1 MSRRESIESLREE
14 LERLTL
20 ASANIRRIIEGLE
33 LQEPARISVRNEP
46 STIDRDGNLI
56 RIGSRVTFLTRG
68 RYNST
73 GGVVTR
79 FSRNQERVFTEDP
92 SGWEYSRAP
101 YNVRVIS
108 DDDDQ

>member
-20 ASANIRRIIEGLE
+20 ASAIIRRIIEGLE
-33 LQEPARISVRNEP
+33 SQEPARIPVRNEP
-46 STIDRDGNLI
+46 STTDRDGNPI
-56 RIGSRVTFLTRG
+56 RFSFRVTFLTRR

-79 FSRNQERVFTEDP
+79 FLRNQEQVFTEDP

-108 DDDDQ
+108 DGDDQ

>member
-46 STIDRDGNLI
+46 SAIDRDGNLI

-68 RYNST
+68 SYNST
-73 GGVVTR
+73 GGIVTR